1 MSNPFAAKNAARK
14 DGKSRTSRAAYREAR
29 SLRQGVQGA
38 FGQQPKSFWKAASVG
53 TQGESID
60 GGVKESKRSAA

>member
-1 MSNPFAAKNAARK
+1 MASPFAEKNAARK
-14 DGKSRTSRAAYREAR
+14 DGKARTTRNAYREAR
-29 SLRQGVQGA
+29 SLRQGVNGA

-53 TQGESID
+53 TQGEFID